1 MKKLHIIFG
10 LGIFLFAFQLSA
22 QVTIITPT
30 LEVDE
35 DATVEVNIQVT
46 SFNEI
51 VSMQGTFTW
60 DPNVLEYQTVS
71 NFELP
76 TTMTTGFHFG
86 TNNSES
92 GILTFAWIE
101 EMLSGYTLN
110 DSANIFTIV
119 FKAVGDPNAMTDLG
133 FTGDPTIIEITDAAG
148 NVLDVTVDVG
158 TVKIVGPNSTNQ
170 IDRKEFTLYQNSP
183 NPFRNH
189 TTIRFFIKNRTEARL
204 SIYDNSGK
212 IIFESNETYSRGMH
226 TIPVESFNFPAA
238 GTYIYELKTEQDSA
252 TRSMIFTN

>member
-1 MKKLHIIFG
+1 MF
-10 LGIFLFAFQLSA
+10 FLAFQLSA

-30 LEVDE
+30 LEVDP
-35 DATVEVNIQVT
+35 DATVEVNVQVA

-60 DPNVLEYQTVS
+60 DPAVLEYQTVS

-86 TNNSES
+86 ANNSEQ

-101 EMLSGYTLN
+101 EMLQGYTLDDN
-110 DSANIFTIV
+110 SAIFTIV
-119 FKAVGDPNAMTDLG
+119 FKAVGAENDMTDLD
-133 FTGDPTIIEITDAAG
+133 FVGDPTIIEITDAGG
-148 NVLDVTVDVG
+148 NVLDVNVEVG
-158 TVKIVGPNSTNQ
+158 TVTIKGPNSTSEIETNS
-170 IDRKEFTLYQNSP
+170 FTLFQNSP
-183 NPFRNH
+183 NPFKDQ

-212 IIFESNETYSRGMH
+212 VVFESMETYSRGMQ
-226 TIPVESFNFPAA
+226 TINIDGFNFPAT
-238 GTYIYELKTEQDSA
+238 GTYICELKTDQDSA
-252 TRSMIFTN
+252 TRTMIFIN